1 MKLLGLIGYPLSHS
15 FSKKYFTQKFEQLRI
30 ADAWRYELFSIE
42 NIKLLPKI
50 LADNPELVGLNVTI
64 PYKEEVLQFINT
76 FDDNAKN
83 IGAVNCIAIS
93 EGQLIGYNTDII
105 GFDVSLEE
113 LIGNETHLEA
123 LILGTGGAAKGV
135 EFVLNQRGI
144 PFRYVSRY
152 NVKDYFTY
160 DAITPQ
166 ILKKYRLI
174 INTTPLGMSPN
185 TETFPPILYEHL
197 SEKHFLYD
205 LVYNPQETLFMKR
218 GAEYGASVKN
228 GLNMLHIQAEAGWK
242 IWNENLLNI
251 L

>member
-15 FSKKYFTQKFEQLRI
+15 FSKKYFTQKFEQLHI

-64 PYKEEVLQFINT
+64 PYKEEVLPFINT
-76 FDDNAKN
+76 FDDNAKK
-83 IGAVNCIAIS
+83 IGAVNCIAIRD
-93 EGQLIGYNTDII
+93 GQLKGYNTDII
-105 GFDVSLEE
+105 GFDVSLKE

-135 EFVLNQRGI
+135 EFVLTQRGI
-144 PFRYVSRY
+144 PFRYVSRH
-152 NVKDYFTY
+152 NVKNYLTY
-160 DAITPQ
+160 DEITPKIMAQ
-166 ILKKYRLI
+166 YRLI

-185 TETFPPILYEHL
+185 PETFPPILYNHL

-218 GAEYGASVKN
+218 GSEYGAQVKN
-228 GLNMLHIQAEAGWK
+228 GLDMLHIQAEAGWK
-242 IWNENLLNI
+242 IWNNG
-251 L
+251 